1 MSGAKDKLEGIKER
15 IGPNSNLA
23 DDPHFDG
30 WRDLVD
36 AAIKSANGAPDKIQA
51 MSETQGLLVAVLA
64 HNAVREPDRMKS
76 YFEAVHETVCPITP
90 LIHTDA
96 DGRRRMPWE
105 NYDSGAVMGKQP
117 HSNFPVMLYSILREK
132 ASLIIVCVTAIII
145 AAIAFDRL
153 QKLSDAVN
161 DVRNRNAATSA
172 IAPYEAP

>member
-36 AAIKSANGAPDKIQA
+36 AAITSTNGTPDKIHA
-51 MSETQGLLVAVLA
+51 MAETQGLLVAVLTQS
-64 HNAVREPDRMKS
+64 AVREPERLKD
-76 YFEAVHETVCPITP
+76 FFLEVHREVCPITP
-90 LIHTDA
+90 LIHMDA

-105 NYDSGAVMGKQP
+105 TYDSGAVMGKQP
-117 HSNFPVMLYSILREK
+117 ASNFPAMLYSILREK
-132 ASLIIVCVTAIII
+132 ASLIIVCLTAIII

-161 DVRNRNAATSA
+161 DVRHKSA
-172 IAPYEAP
+172 SVAPYESP

>member
-36 AAIKSANGAPDKIQA
+36 AAITSTNGTPDKIQA
-51 MSETQGLLVAVLA
+51 MAETQGLLVAVLTQS
-64 HNAVREPDRMKS
+64 AVREPERLKEFFIEIHKD
-76 YFEAVHETVCPITP
+76 VCPITP
-90 LIHTDA
+90 LIHTDSN
-96 DGRRRMPWE
+96 GRRRMPWE
-105 NYDSGAVMGKQP
+105 VYESSSIMGKQP
-117 HSNFPVMLYSILREK
+117 PSNFQGMLYSILREK
-132 ASLIIVCVTAIII
+132 ASLIIICATAIII